1 MTVDQA
7 YAYLAQSLA
16 AGKLAQAYVIE
27 AAPRGNGLALA
38 NRLMMRL
45 FCTDEDAPCGYC
57 AGCRGVEH
65 ATHPDLHRIEPEKK
79 SRVISV
85 DAMRA
90 FQHAFVTTSFSG
102 GWKVGLILH
111 ADCCHA
117 ASANAFLKTLEEP
130 PEQTLFLL
138 LTDQVQ
144 RLLPTILSRCQRIA
158 LTGQDELLPPGEA
171 YDVVM
176 DILRNLGTAGR
187 IGAMA
192 SAAELTRLLK
202 SLKDSLV
209 KEEKALARE
218 EEQDVDTETIDGRAG
233 ARYREVRQQIM
244 MMLLCW
250 LRDGLLLFTGSD
262 EKLLRFPAEVA
273 YLRATQPESY
283 QEGLRRIHVIE
294 ATITQLNRNMPEALT
309 VGHAF
314 LSLYGASGSLRA
326 S

>member
-7 YAYLAQSLA
+7 YAYLEQSLA
-16 AGKLAQAYVIE
+16 AGRLAQAYVIE
-27 AAPRGNGLALA
+27 ASPRGNGWELAH
-38 NRLMMRL
+38 RLLQRL
-45 FCTDEDAPCGYC
+45 FCSEDEKPCGCC
-57 AGCRGVEH
+57 AGCRGVEQG
-65 ATHPDLHRIEPEKK
+65 THPDLHRIEPEKK
-79 SRVISV
+79 SRIISV

-102 GWKVGLILH
+102 GWKVGVIMN

-144 RLLPTILSRCQRIA
+144 RLLPTVLSRCQRIA
-158 LTGQDELLPPGEA
+158 LAGRDELLPPGDA
-171 YDVVM
+171 HDVVM
-176 DILRNLGTAGR
+176 DILRNLGSTGR
-187 IGAMA
+187 IGAMS
-192 SAAELTRLLK
+192 SAAALTRLMK
-202 SLKDSLV
+202 SLKDALV

-262 EKLLRFPAEVA
+262 AQLLCFPDEVT
-273 YLRATQPESY
+273 YLRTTQPDSY
-283 QEGLRRIHVIE
+283 REGLRRIQVIE
-294 ATITQLNRNMPEALT
+294 TAITQLNRNMPEALT
-309 VGHAF
+309 VGNAF
-314 LSLYGASGSLRA
+314 LSLYGTTGSLVA
-326 S
+326 

>member
-7 YAYLAQSLA
+7 YAYLEQSLR

-27 AAPRGNGLALA
+27 ATPRGNGLALA

-45 FCTDEDAPCGYC
+45 FCTDPDGPCGYC

-79 SRVISV
+79 SRIISV
-85 DAMRA
+85 EAMRT
-90 FQHAFVTTSFSG
+90 FQHAFACTSFSG
-102 GWKVGLILH
+102 GWKVGLIMH

-144 RLLPTILSRCQRIA
+144 RLLPTIISRCQRIS
-158 LTGQDELLPPGEA
+158 LVGQDAFLPRGES
-171 YDVVM
+171 YDAVI
-176 DILRNLGTAGR
+176 DILRHMGSAGR
-187 IGAMA
+187 VGAMSSA
-192 SAAELTRLLK
+192 SALTKLLRE
-202 SLKDSLV
+202 LKDALI
-209 KEEKALARE
+209 KEEKAAARD
-218 EEQDVDTETIDGRAG
+218 EEQDVDAETIDGRAG
-233 ARYREVRQQIM
+233 ARYREVRQQIL

-262 EKLLRFPAEVA
+262 PQLLYFQEEVEYLQAAVPA
-273 YLRATQPESY
+273 SY
-283 QEGLRRIHVIE
+283 REGLRRIQVME
-294 ATITQLNRNMPEALT
+294 AAITQMNRNMPEALT
-309 VGHAF
+309 LGHAC
-314 LSLYGASGSLRA
+314 LNLYGAS
-326 S
+326 